1 MPDGSYSTNA
11 AAGSS
16 ACSSDSLHVCAKGVD
31 GSNNVQ
37 SSRDGCG
44 YGVFDVI
51 RAEINHE
58 NIRGEY
64 MAIYADIFTD
74 EQLAGFQ
81 DFFRIPV
88 GQPWVEKQSEVM
100 MWILQIWQSKMADIM
115 PAEHGRND
123 ERYAA
128 GRVACSRPGYSE
140 RA

>member
-1 MPDGSYSTNA
+1 M
-11 AAGSS
+11 
-16 ACSSDSLHVCAKGVD
+16 
-31 GSNNVQ
+31 Q

-44 YGVFDVI
+44 YGVFDFI

-64 MAIYADIFTD
+64 VAIYADTFTD

-81 DFFRIPV
+81 DFFRVPV

-100 MWILQIWQSKMADIM
+100 MWILQIWHSKMADIM